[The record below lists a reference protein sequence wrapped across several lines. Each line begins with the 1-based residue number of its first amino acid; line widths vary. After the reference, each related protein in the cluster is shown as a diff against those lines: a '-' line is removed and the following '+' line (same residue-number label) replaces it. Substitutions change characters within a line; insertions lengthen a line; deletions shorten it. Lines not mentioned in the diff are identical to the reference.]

1 MTDSTTKNADSL
13 ASNHVQNGA
22 NPSQTAKPN
31 QHAGRWKLF
40 AIIAVC
46 AAPVIASYLT
56 YYVIKPSGRTNY
68 GDIIESALHSVPA
81 DLATTTLDGTPLPLK
96 NLEGKWIMLQVDSA
110 TCAEPCRTKL
120 YDMRQL
126 RLTQG
131 RERDRIERVWLIT
144 DNAPVDTVLM
154 RDYDGTRLLRAD
166 AGAVAKWLPTAAGT
180 TDVDHLYLVDPL
192 GRLMM
197 RFPKNANPNKIKK
210 DIGRLLAASSIG

>member
-1 MTDSTTKNADSL
+1 MNNAKSIDQTSDSEPVVERK
-13 ASNHVQNGA
+13 
-22 NPSQTAKPN
+22 N

-40 AIIAVC
+40 AVIAVC

-56 YYVIKPSGRTNY
+56 YYVIKPTGRTNY
-68 GDIIESALHSVPA
+68 GDFIDSAIHSVPT
-81 DLATTTLDGTPLPLK
+81 DLATATLDGKSMPLQD
-96 NLEGKWIMLQVDSA
+96 LEGKWIMLQVDSGKCTEA
-110 TCAEPCRTKL
+110 CRTKL

-144 DNAPVDTVLM
+144 DDAPLDTVLM
-154 RDYDGTRLLRAD
+154 REYDGTRMLRAN
-166 AGAVAKWLPTAAGT
+166 AAAVAKWLPAAAGA
-180 TDVDHLYLVDPL
+180 TDADHLYLIDPL

-210 DIGRLLAASSIG
+210 DLGKLLAASSIG

>member
-1 MTDSTTKNADSL
+1 MSNANPMNQPTDSQPLIERK
-13 ASNHVQNGA
+13 H
-22 NPSQTAKPN
+22 

-40 AIIAVC
+40 AVIAIC

-56 YYVIKPSGRTNY
+56 YYVIKPTGRTNY
-68 GDIIESALHSVPA
+68 GDFIESALHSIPSE
-81 DLATTTLDGTPLPLK
+81 LATTSLDGKPMPLK
-96 NLEGKWIMLQVDSA
+96 DLEGKWIMLQVDSGN
-110 TCAEPCRTKL
+110 CAELCRTKL

-144 DNAPVDTVLM
+144 DDAPLDTVLM
-154 RDYDGTRLLRAD
+154 REYDGTRMLRTNA
-166 AGAVAKWLPTAAGT
+166 AAAAKWLPAATGA
-180 TDVDHLYLVDPL
+180 TDADHLYLIDPL

-210 DIGRLLAASSIG
+210 DLGRVLAASSIG

>member
-1 MTDSTTKNADSL
+1 MTDSIIDKATSL
-13 ASNHVQNGA
+13 KK
-22 NPSQTAKPN
+22 PSDGHPAIARKN

-40 AIIAVC
+40 VVIAVC

-68 GDIIESALHSVPA
+68 GDFIESALHSVPSE
-81 DLATTTLDGTPLPLK
+81 LATTSLDGKPMPLK
-96 NLEGKWIMLQVDSA
+96 DIEGKWIMLQVDGGNCTEA
-110 TCAEPCRTKL
+110 CRTKL
-120 YDMRQL
+120 YEMRQL

-144 DNAPVDTVLM
+144 DDALLDTVLM
-154 RDYDGTRLLRAD
+154 REYDGTRMLRAN
-166 AGAVAKWLPTAAGT
+166 AAAVAKWLPTVIGT
-180 TDVDHLYLVDPL
+180 TDADHLYLVDPL

-210 DIGRLLAASSIG
+210 DLGRLLAASSIG